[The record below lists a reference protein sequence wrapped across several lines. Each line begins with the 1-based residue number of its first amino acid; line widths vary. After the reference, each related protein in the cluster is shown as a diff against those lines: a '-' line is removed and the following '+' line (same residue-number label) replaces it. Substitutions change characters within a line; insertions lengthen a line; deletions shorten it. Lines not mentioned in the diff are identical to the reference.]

1 MGKGVLIDTDVLI
14 DFVRGSVELPGEP
27 LFITEITLYEFV
39 RGSKDISKAKTL
51 LEEGFSIIFHDNPI
65 IQKAS
70 EIWAETKQRGETLDD
85 RDILIGAASAV
96 KNLPLLTR
104 NKKHYERL
112 KEFNVAFYYPVS

>member
-1 MGKGVLIDTDVLI
+1 MGEGVLVDTDVLI
-14 DFVRGSVELPGEP
+14 DFVRGNIELPQGP
-27 LFITEITLYEFV
+27 LHITEITLYEFI
-39 RGSKDISKAKTL
+39 RGSKDIPNAKSL
-51 LEEGFSIIFHDNPI
+51 LEEGFSVIFHDNPV

-70 EIWAETKQRGETLDD
+70 EIWVAIKEKGVILDD

-112 KEFNVAFYYPVS
+112 EEFGVTFY